1 MTSSQVLELDLS
13 AVQFEDLSD
22 EMASSIQG
30 GHGTEQ
36 QELSGDVLAIAHDLR
51 EFWDDI
57 SRPNNDG
64 DVYATF
70 EELYVNLRN
79 TIFKQEGIKEEIIV

>member
-1 MTSSQVLELDLS
+1 MTNSQVLELDLS

-30 GHGTEQ
+30 GT
-36 QELSGDVLAIAHDLR
+36 ELSPQVLDIAHDLT

-57 SRPNNDG
+57 SRENNGG
-64 DVYATF
+64 DVYASL
-70 EELYVNLRN
+70 EELYVNLRE
-79 TIFKQEGIKEEIIV
+79 TILKYEELDEIE